1 MRYTDYPSARK
12 PAVPEQVTVVM
23 APVAT
28 RNLWQVRGWFYISAA
43 LFMIVL
49 SIAGFGPSILDQS
62 QRNAPPTPMVI
73 AHGIVGSA
81 WLLLFLGQATLAAT
95 RRIAVHRRLGIA
107 SPVVAVMMIVLGYT
121 TAVEKARRG
130 YDLSG
135 DITRASAPPES
146 SLSSAAEFEALDLG
160 TGLAGFLT
168 FGVLVATGLCY
179 RHRPDIHKRLMLFA
193 LIPLAIEP
201 IIHLTGYVVG
211 HWPAS
216 QGVLGVIGIAIIIFM
231 LSASA
236 IVDKALHGR
245 IHPVSVWV
253 PSLIIAEDVVL
264 RAVLPS
270 AVWHGIAGW
279 LIE

>member
-1 MRYTDYPSARK
+1 M
-12 PAVPEQVTVVM
+12 PEHGTVVT
-23 APVAT
+23 APAAT
-28 RNLWQVRGWFYISAA
+28 ANRWQVRGWFYISAA

-49 SIAGFGPSILDQS
+49 SVAGFGPSIVDQS

-81 WLLLFLGQATLAAT
+81 WLLMFLTQAILAAT
-95 RRIAVHRRLGIA
+95 RRIAVHRRLGMV
-107 SPVVAVMMIVLGYT
+107 SPVIAVMMIVLGYT
-121 TAVEKARRG
+121 TTIEKARRG

-135 DITRASAPPES
+135 DIARASAPPGS
-146 SLSSAAEFEALDLG
+146 PSPSAVEFEALDLG

-168 FGVLVATGLCY
+168 FGVLVAAGLWY
-179 RHRPDIHKRLMLFA
+179 RRRPDIHKRLMLFA

-216 QGVLGVIGIAIIIFM
+216 QGVFGIIGIAIIIFV

-236 IVDKALHGR
+236 IFDKVLHGR
-245 IHPVSVWV
+245 IHPVSLWV
-253 PSLIIAEDVVL
+253 PALIIVEDVVL

-270 AVWHGIAGW
+270 AAWHEIAGW
-279 LIE
+279 LVG